1 MGRRHRPGRVG
12 ADDEGTP
19 RPLAPWFPMFLAV
32 AIILILAVVV
42 LWILDHATWLLGIL
56 LAAYI
61 VQAWRQDRRPRG
73 P

>member
-1 MGRRHRPGRVG
+1 MERRPRPGRVSG
-12 ADDEGTP
+12 DDEGTP
-19 RPLAPWFPMFLAV
+19 SPLVPWLPMLLAV
-32 AIILILAVVV
+32 AIILLLAVVV